1 MPDRREATPLRMA
14 LTFAGVVVA
23 AALGMWALVQGV
35 GALSGAP
42 PVPAPVPTRIPIA
55 SVPATPS
62 SEDTTPTSLATPTV
76 ELTTPIV
83 ATPTPTSTP
92 TPKPKPVASKYV
104 VVIDPGHQGQGDSSQ
119 EPIGP
124 GASATKPK
132 VASGTEGVATHNP
145 ESLINLDVSLKLRDD
160 LAAQGVTVVMVRTS
174 QNVNISNSARAIIAN
189 KAKADLFV
197 RVHCDGINSSST
209 HGFSMQVPDPNGQ
222 WTKPIAAAS
231 HIAAV
236 DMENAVAASTGAAD
250 RGIVNRG
257 DFTGF
262 NYCKVTS
269 ILIEMGFMSNPA
281 EDRRL
286 ATFAY
291 QRKLASGMTT
301 GILTYLHRLHK

>member
-1 MPDRREATPLRMA
+1 MA
-14 LTFAGVVVA
+14 GTLLAAVAVVA
-23 AALGMWALVQGV
+23 LGIGTIVVGV
-35 GALSGAP
+35 RAMNGP
-42 PVPAPVPTRIPIA
+42 PETSQPARTRLA
-55 SVPATPS
+55 SVAPTSTPS
-62 SEDTTPTSLATPTV
+62 AEDTTATSVAATEPAA
-76 ELTTPIV
+76 V
-83 ATPTPTSTP
+83 ATPTPSTQAP
-92 TPKPKPVASKYV
+92 LPVIKPIPVSKAKAKPKAAKALYV
-104 VVIDPGHQGQGDSSQ
+104 VVIDPGHQGQGDSSL
-119 EPIGP
+119 EPEGP
-124 GASATKPK
+124 GSSIRKPK

-145 ESLINLDVSLKLRDD
+145 ESLINLQVSLRLRDE
-160 LAAQGVTVVMVRTS
+160 LAGQGVKVVMVRTT
-174 QNVNISNSARAIIAN
+174 QNVNIANSARAIIAN

-236 DMENAVAASTGAAD
+236 DMEHAVAASTGAAD